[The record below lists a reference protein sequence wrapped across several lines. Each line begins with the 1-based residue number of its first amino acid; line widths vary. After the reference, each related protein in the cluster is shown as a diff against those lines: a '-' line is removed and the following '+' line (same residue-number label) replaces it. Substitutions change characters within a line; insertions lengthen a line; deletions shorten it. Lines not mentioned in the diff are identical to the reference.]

1 MRMTSLKLQWIEGI
15 NRWKICFFV
24 IFILLTGFILPM
36 HFSFAAQSKNVGV
49 KDKWHKNLIDGRPI
63 ALTMNPVSKT
73 RYARDAQRE
82 INESREN
89 AITRAVKKVSPAVVG
104 INVTQGYFTRQSPF
118 SDDPFFRH
126 FWRDS
131 PSLKKVKSLGSG
143 FLFSKRGYIL
153 TNQHVVQDAIEII
166 VTVEGG
172 RQYVAKKIGE
182 DYTTDI
188 AVLKIEGDN
197 FPHAELG
204 NSDDVIIGEWAIA
217 LGNPFGLF
225 DISSK
230 ATVTVGV
237 ISGTDQDFGKQNNNR
252 IYEDM
257 IQTDAAINSG
267 NSGGPLVNCN
277 GKVIGIN
284 AWIIS
289 GSETMSANIGLGFA
303 IPINRIKRILDDLLN
318 YGHVDRS
325 FWTGI
330 HYDRVTAA
338 IARYVGLR
346 SVHGVIVSD
355 IDKGSPAA
363 KAGLKISDVII
374 AIDENRVNQFQDVE
388 SIINS
393 LDFKPGDVMNLRV
406 FRNRGIYTIRIIL
419 EVHPSTQLKVFK

>member
-1 MRMTSLKLQWIEGI
+1 MKMRATFLNLRWMKGI
-15 NRWKICFFV
+15 VCSFA
-24 IFILLTGFILPM
+24 IFSLLTGFI
-36 HFSFAAQSKNVGV
+36 FSACSAYAAQTKNVRV

-63 ALTMNPVSKT
+63 SLTMNPVSK
-73 RYARDAQRE
+73 ARRVNDIQRE

-104 INVTQGYFTRQSPF
+104 INVTQGYFSRQSPF

-182 DYTTDI
+182 DFTTDI
-188 AVLKIEGDN
+188 AVLKIEGND
-197 FPHAELG
+197 FPHAKLG

-267 NSGGPLVNCN
+267 NSGGPLVNCD
-277 GKVIGIN
+277 GEVIGIN

-338 IARYVGLR
+338 IARYLGLR

-363 KAGLKISDVII
+363 KAGLKISDII
-374 AIDENRVNQFQDVE
+374 FAIDENRVNKFQDVE

-393 LDFKPGDVMNLRV
+393 LDYKPGDVMNLRI
-406 FRNRGIYTIRIIL
+406 FRDRGIYTIRIIL
-419 EVHPSTQLKVFK
+419 EAHPSTQLKVFK

>member
-1 MRMTSLKLQWIEGI
+1 ML
-15 NRWKICFFV
+15 WKRKIICSFAIFV
-24 IFILLTGFILPM
+24 ILTIL
-36 HFSFAAQSKNVGV
+36 FSPRFSYADQTKNRGM
-49 KDKWHKNLIDGRPI
+49 KDKWHKDLIDGRPI
-63 ALTMNPVSKT
+63 APTMKPVSKT
-73 RYARDAQRE
+73 HYDNDVQYE

-89 AITRAVKKVSPAVVG
+89 AITRAAKKVSPTVVG

-131 PSLKKVKSLGSG
+131 PSLRKVKSLGSG
-143 FLFSKRGYIL
+143 FLFSEKGYIL

-172 RQYVAKKIGE
+172 RQYIAKKIGE

-197 FPHAELG
+197 FPHAKLG

-237 ISGTDQDFGKQNNNR
+237 ISGTDQDFGKQDNNR

-267 NSGGPLVNCN
+267 NSGGPLVNCE
-277 GKVIGIN
+277 GEVIGIN

-289 GSETMSANIGLGFA
+289 GSEKMSANIGLGFA

-330 HYDRVTAA
+330 HYDRVTSA
-338 IARYVGLR
+338 IARYLGLK
-346 SVHGVIVSD
+346 SIHGVIVSD

-374 AIDENRVNQFQDVE
+374 AIDDNGINQFSDVE
-388 SIINS
+388 AVINS
-393 LDFKPGDVMNLRV
+393 LDLKPGDVMNLRI
-406 FRNRGIYTIRIIL
+406 FRDRGIYTIKIVL
-419 EVHPSTQLKVFK
+419 EAHPSTQLKVFR